1 MVAVEKPA
9 EVMVVEAENEIS
21 TEPVFSAPAANIV
34 NSSADYASVNKNGVF
49 VRSGPSTEYR
59 VIRSAYKGLPV
70 QVIGNQDNWTQIKD
84 FMGQEGWI
92 YTPLLGSNNSA
103 VVKATKANLRSGPGL
118 QFMVTNQVDFG
129 AVLLVNNIKDDW
141 YMVTTSG
148 GLEGWLSREVVWP
161 EGHEV
166 VSVQDYSETVA
177 MVVSDNIQPD
187 QGTEAQYQMMFEDVK
202 VVTDEQDSPEAA
214 AREIQAAALVMDQQQ
229 EIQEEVVEE
238 VKVVAE
244 YTEVE
249 KSVEAKPI
257 VSSIEISSKTAKAGK
272 EGEYVS
278 VSQNGRGANI
288 RSEPSL
294 ASEVLRS
301 VPTGFPLAIDERK
314 GEWLLVEDFR
324 ERRGLVYSTL
334 LSDPGTVVIKVGKGN
349 LRSGS
354 STTDEII
361 AKLDYG
367 TILFLDETRGEW
379 VQVSNPEGLV
389 GWLHNEV
396 I

>member
-34 NSSADYASVNKNGVF
+34 NSSADYASVNKNRVF

-59 VIRSAYKGLPV
+59 VVRSAYKGLPV

-187 QGTEAQYQMMFEDVK
+187 QGTER
-202 VVTDEQDSPEAA
+202 P
-214 AREIQAAALVMDQQQ
+214 
-229 EIQEEVVEE
+229 
-238 VKVVAE
+238 
-244 YTEVE
+244 
-249 KSVEAKPI
+249 
-257 VSSIEISSKTAKAGK
+257 
-272 EGEYVS
+272 
-278 VSQNGRGANI
+278 
-288 RSEPSL
+288 
-294 ASEVLRS
+294 
-301 VPTGFPLAIDERK
+301 
-314 GEWLLVEDFR
+314 
-324 ERRGLVYSTL
+324 
-334 LSDPGTVVIKVGKGN
+334 
-349 LRSGS
+349 
-354 STTDEII
+354 
-361 AKLDYG
+361 DY
-367 TILFLDETRGEW
+367 
-379 VQVSNPEGLV
+379 PCCC
-389 GWLHNEV
+389 
-396 I
+396 